1 MSAVS
6 SNSSERELE
15 ALRRAQRAYE
25 PSMEEILASIRTI
38 IADERAPPA
47 ADPPM
52 PAPPRASPS
61 ASGPQIVYS
70 KDAPVAQRVAEEPPP
85 TGQAPETDRPAVIP
99 AQPRQAAS
107 DLQQDAASG
116 GDEPLLSPEA
126 GAAVASA
133 FGGLSAQLAARSAE
147 VADQMVREMLRP
159 MLKAWLDE
167 NLPGIVERLVGA
179 EIERLARG
187 TR

>member
-52 PAPPRASPS
+52 PAPPRATSS

-70 KDAPVAQRVAEEPPP
+70 KDAPVAHALRKS
-85 TGQAPETDRPAVIP
+85 RPQP
-99 AQPRQAAS
+99 ARRPRQT
-107 DLQQDAASG
+107 G
-116 GDEPLLSPEA
+116 
-126 GAAVASA
+126 
-133 FGGLSAQLAARSAE
+133 R
-147 VADQMVREMLRP
+147 R
-159 MLKAWLDE
+159 
-167 NLPGIVERLVGA
+167 
-179 EIERLARG
+179 
-187 TR
+187 